1 MGYTKNWVASPNFT
15 PASQTQAAYGR
26 PRSIIG
32 GAGHWWNLPSL
43 AGTHDG
49 IVSFMANAARQ
60 AAPHA
65 VLSAERVT
73 EMVRDQDT
81 AWCTANANPYTFAIE
96 IDPRIMYKWGYDNPS
111 AANRAL
117 GERIFN
123 TLCEYIADK
132 GYANLPWKPHNV
144 WAPGTQC
151 NPIHYDEVMARARQ
165 IVAERSAP
173 ANPKKPVPAS
183 VLLSEGVVKFRA
195 LLQPTNVWDL
205 DTNPNY
211 ASVKQ
216 LNKGDVFEARAYIDF
231 NAFGDQTTRYY
242 VTQYSHENGRKVGVN
257 QRDVEQIV
265 EAPPTPEWIKNLVDT
280 ADVKLYVLPAAGTP
294 VVDLNT
300 GKAIPE
306 SVIAK
311 GTAVDIAKT
320 TTVGGKQYLISSY
333 SVSRT
338 MPNGILASDL
348 GALVEPPKQEKPE
361 WLKNIDDITDVTMYT
376 RAEVPLVNLLDGS
389 TIKMLPIN
397 TPVEIA
403 LATEVAGQ
411 HYFIS
416 QYAAAHEAPNG
427 ILVAHL
433 DKDPIKEPEQPA
445 EPAPTQ
451 PSLEQRVGLLEAF
464 MAAIKALLAKI
475 GINL

>member
-1 MGYTKNWVASPNFT
+1 MAYQKNWVASPNFT
-15 PASQTQAAYGR
+15 PGPQTQAFYGR

-32 GAGHWWNLPSL
+32 GAGHWWNWPRSG
-43 AGTHDG
+43 ANHDG
-49 IVSFMANAARQ
+49 IVAYMANAARQ

-65 VLSAERVT
+65 VLSAGRVT

-81 AWCTANANPYTFAIE
+81 AWCTAQANPYTFAIE
-96 IDPRIMYKWGYDNPS
+96 IDPRIMFKWGYDSPS
-111 AANRAL
+111 AAERQL
-117 GERIFN
+117 GEQIFQ

-151 NPIHYDEVMARARQ
+151 NPINYDDVMARARQ
-165 IVAERSAP
+165 IVAERAAP
-173 ANPKKPVPAS
+173 KQPGWVNMGVPRKMIAAKD
-183 VLLSEGVVKFRA
+183 LRVV
-195 LLQPTNVWDL
+195 NL
-205 DTNPNY
+205 DTM
-211 ASVKQ
+211 ATI
-216 LNKGDVFEARAYIDF
+216 GDVIKKGTEIDF
-231 NAFGDQTTRYY
+231 KTKKEWGGCLWLRSA
-242 VTQYSHENGRKVGVN
+242 YSTSKGLNHGINFSELA
-257 QRDVEQIV
+257 ELP
-265 EAPPTPEWIKNLVDT
+265 AALPEWQKNLVDT

-294 VVDLNT
+294 VINLTT
-300 GKAIPE
+300 GQAIPE

-333 SVSRT
+333 AASRA

-348 GALVEPPKQEKPE
+348 GALAEPPKQEKPE
-361 WLKNIDDITDVTMYT
+361 WLQHLEDIEDVTMYT

-403 LATEVAGQ
+403 TATEWGGQ
-411 HYFIS
+411 DYMLS
-416 QYAAAHEAPNG
+416 KYATDKGLPHG

-433 DKDPIKEPEQPA
+433 DKDPIKQPDTPA
-445 EPAPTQ
+445 EPAPEQ
-451 PSLEQRVGLLEAF
+451 PSLEQRVSALERIV
-464 MAAIKALLAKI
+464 AAIKKWVKDKFNIDL
-475 GINL
+475 GV